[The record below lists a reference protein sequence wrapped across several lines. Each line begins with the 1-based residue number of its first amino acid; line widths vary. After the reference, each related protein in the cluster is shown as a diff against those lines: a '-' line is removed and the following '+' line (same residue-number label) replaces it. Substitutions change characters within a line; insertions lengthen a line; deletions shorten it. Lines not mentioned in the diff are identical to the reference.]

1 MHTGCIVKIRPEW
14 EGGYE
19 EYLVVEWN
27 GDRGF
32 IQPVVWSHGGIR
44 PTEIVTTEMVEFVSE
59 KHPYITK

>member
-32 IQPVVWSHGGIR
+32 IEPLVWEHGGIR
-44 PTEIVTTEMVEFVSE
+44 PAECVRSEMIELVT
-59 KHPYITK
+59 KINN